1 MKHYFFLLLVFFSV
15 FGFSQKSKIDLK
27 NIEKSL
33 KNSDSPYNYEKL
45 IFKYKGYPKS
55 LDSIEAQYLY
65 YGRNFRDDKVSTSD
79 DAFKSLADAFKE
91 NNFEECIKQGKV
103 LYDKDPTNLDVL
115 LVLLRAYDSQKDGS
129 NFMHHL
135 SQFRSLT
142 EGMKNSGDGTSEKT
156 AYLVNSVGDEYIL
169 LNILNIGK
177 DYVRGSRPTK
187 DGMFDIWEKDGRK
200 LYIKI
205 LYLDFKIN

>member
-1 MKHYFFLLLVFFSV
+1 MKYHFFLLLVLFSV

-33 KNSDSPYNYEKL
+33 KNPDSPYNYEKL

-65 YGRNFRDDKVSTSD
+65 YGRNFRDDKVSTLD
-79 DAFKSLADAFKE
+79 DSFKELADAFKQD
-91 NNFEECIKQGKV
+91 NFEECIKLGKV
-103 LYDKDPTNLDVL
+103 LYDKDPTNLDIL
-115 LVLLRAYDSQKDGS
+115 LVLLRAYDSMKDGN

-135 SQFRSLT
+135 NQFRSLT
-142 EGMKNSGDGTSEKT
+142 EGIKNSGDGTSEKT

-177 DYVRGSRPTK
+177 DYVRGSKIAK
-187 DGMFDIWEKDGRK
+187 DGMFDIWEKDGHK

-205 LYLDFKIN
+205 LYLNL

>member
-1 MKHYFFLLLVFFSV
+1 MKCNFFLLLLFLSV

-27 NIEKSL
+27 EIEKSL
-33 KNSDSPYNYEKL
+33 KNPDSPYNYEKL

-65 YGRNFRDDKVSTSD
+65 YGRNFRNDKVSAVDESFKSLT
-79 DAFKSLADAFKE
+79 DAFKQS
-91 NNFEECIKQGKV
+91 NFEECVRLGKV
-103 LYDKDPTNLDVL
+103 LYGKDPTNLDIL
-115 LVLLRAYDSQKDGS
+115 LVLLRAYDSRKDGN

-135 SQFRSLT
+135 NQFRLLT
-142 EGMKNSGDGTSEKT
+142 EGIKSSGNGNSEKT
-156 AYLVNSVGDEYIL
+156 AYWVNSVGDEYIL

-177 DYVRGSRPTK
+177 DYVRGSRPAK

-205 LYLDFKIN
+205 LIQTYK

>member
-1 MKHYFFLLLVFFSV
+1 MKYPFFLLLALFSV

-27 NIEKSL
+27 DIEKSL
-33 KNSDSPYNYEKL
+33 KKSDSPYNYEKL

-65 YGRNFRDDKVSTSD
+65 YGRNFRDDKISTLD
-79 DAFKSLADAFKE
+79 DSFKSLADAFKE
-91 NNFEECIKQGKV
+91 SNFAECIKQGKV
-103 LYDKDPTNLDVL
+103 LYDKDPTNLDIL
-115 LVLLRAYDSQKDGS
+115 LILLRAYDSQKDGT

-135 SQFRSLT
+135 NQFRSLT
-142 EGMKNSGDGTSEKT
+142 ESMRNSGDGTSEKT

-177 DYVRGSRPTK
+177 EYTRGSKVAK

-205 LYLDFKIN
+205 LYLDL